1 MRNTRKSIFIITM
14 ILVMLGVVL
23 VYSSSAI
30 YAYEKFG
37 DSTFFVKKHASFILL
52 GFLLM
57 AYIMS
62 QDIAKIEG
70 ASRALFL
77 ISLFFLGLALL
88 PGIGVSVGGARR
100 WLRAGFFSFQPSEF
114 AKFTLIVYLAALLAK
129 KGYRLK
135 DPAYG
140 YLPTVSVIAL
150 VSVLILLQPD
160 LGTAVAVFFVGFLLL
175 FIAGGRLKHLLA
187 TVLLGAPFLYYL
199 VFSVPYRRRRMFI
212 FLDPWQDQKGAGF
225 QIIQSFLALGSG
237 GLLGVG
243 LGQSKQKLFYLPEA
257 HTDFIFSIIG
267 EELGFLGAASVLML
281 FGTFAFLGFRACF
294 NENRPFNKLLI
305 FGVTSMIVFEALV
318 NIGISLG
325 VFPTKGLPLPFV
337 SYGGSSL
344 VFHMAAAGLLLNA
357 MREA

>member
-1 MRNTRKSIFIITM
+1 
-14 ILVMLGVVL
+14 
-23 VYSSSAI
+23 
-30 YAYEKFG
+30 
-37 DSTFFVKKHASFILL
+37 
-52 GFLLM
+52 
-57 AYIMS
+57 
-62 QDIAKIEG
+62 
-70 ASRALFL
+70 
-77 ISLFFLGLALL
+77 
-88 PGIGVSVGGARR
+88 
-100 WLRAGFFSFQPSEF
+100 
-114 AKFTLIVYLAALLAK
+114 
-129 KGYRLK
+129 
-135 DPAYG
+135 
-140 YLPTVSVIAL
+140 
-150 VSVLILLQPD
+150 
-160 LGTAVAVFFVGFLLL
+160 
-175 FIAGGRLKHLLA
+175 
-187 TVLLGAPFLYYL
+187 
-199 VFSVPYRRRRMFI
+199 MFI